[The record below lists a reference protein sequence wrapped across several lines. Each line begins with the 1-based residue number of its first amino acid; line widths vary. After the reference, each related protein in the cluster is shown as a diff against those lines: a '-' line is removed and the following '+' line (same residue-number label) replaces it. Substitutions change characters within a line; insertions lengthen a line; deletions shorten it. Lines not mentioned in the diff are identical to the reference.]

1 MPSKLDKK
9 ALALTLPAFAEG
21 DRRDQMNPYRIL
33 HLEDNPVDAMV
44 ILSHLQSSDLD
55 VEILQLETR
64 AAYLSA
70 LENESFTLILA
81 DYTLPFFDG
90 LTALRM
96 AREKRPDTPFIFI
109 SGTIGDDLAVET
121 LKNGATDYV
130 LKSCLG
136 RLVPVITRAI
146 KESEERIAKRQAK
159 KALRDAEERI
169 RFTVER
175 IPAVVWTTDREL
187 RFTSIQGAGLVSEKW
202 DAGMI
207 GQSLVN
213 PVSRQ
218 DNITRVK
225 EHLAAL
231 AGDKVAYDVRV
242 NGKDYQAHVA
252 PLTSDA
258 GEIIGCIG
266 LAVDVTERK
275 ALEMQM
281 RHAQKMEA
289 VGRLAGGLA
298 HDFNNLLTI
307 ITGYSDLTLL
317 RLGPNDPLRSNI
329 DQVTAACDRAA
340 GLVRHLLAFSR
351 KQILKTE
358 VLNLNNTVSEMNR
371 MLPPLIGENI
381 ELVIELY
388 PDLWQVKADSGQ
400 IEQIVANLAVNARDA
415 MPFGGEFTI
424 RTSNIVLDEEI
435 VGGYESVQSGPY
447 VLLTMSDTGHGMNH
461 ETLRRI
467 FEPFFTTKE
476 VGKGTGLGLS
486 TVYGIV
492 KQSGGYVSVE
502 SEVGRGTT
510 FKIYLPRVDEEV
522 GRIETSPR
530 PRGLLPGEETVLL
543 VEDDDQVRSIAAM
556 ALEMSGYDVLTAANG
571 EEALLL
577 SERFNSRIDL
587 LLTDMV
593 MPRMGGQELSHR
605 LLKLR
610 PGTRV
615 LYMSGYSE
623 NAISQRG
630 VIEGTVFIEKP
641 FSPEALTRRI
651 REVLDPPREQNSPAD
666 A

>member
-1 MPSKLDKK
+1 
-9 ALALTLPAFAEG
+9 
-21 DRRDQMNPYRIL
+21 
-33 HLEDNPVDAMV
+33 
-44 ILSHLQSSDLD
+44 
-55 VEILQLETR
+55 
-64 AAYLSA
+64 
-70 LENESFTLILA
+70 
-81 DYTLPFFDG
+81 
-90 LTALRM
+90 
-96 AREKRPDTPFIFI
+96 
-109 SGTIGDDLAVET
+109 
-121 LKNGATDYV
+121 
-130 LKSCLG
+130 
-136 RLVPVITRAI
+136 
-146 KESEERIAKRQAK
+146 
-159 KALRDAEERI
+159 
-169 RFTVER
+169 
-175 IPAVVWTTDREL
+175 
-187 RFTSIQGAGLVSEKW
+187 
-202 DAGMI
+202 
-207 GQSLVN
+207 
-213 PVSRQ
+213 
-218 DNITRVK
+218 
-225 EHLAAL
+225 
-231 AGDKVAYDVRV
+231 
-242 NGKDYQAHVA
+242 
-252 PLTSDA
+252 
-258 GEIIGCIG
+258 
-266 LAVDVTERK
+266 
-275 ALEMQM
+275 
-281 RHAQKMEA
+281 
-289 VGRLAGGLA
+289 
-298 HDFNNLLTI
+298 
-307 ITGYSDLTLL
+307 
-317 RLGPNDPLRSNI
+317 
-329 DQVTAACDRAA
+329 
-340 GLVRHLLAFSR
+340 
-351 KQILKTE
+351 
-358 VLNLNNTVSEMNR
+358 

-388 PDLWQVKADSGQ
+388 PELWQVKADSGQ